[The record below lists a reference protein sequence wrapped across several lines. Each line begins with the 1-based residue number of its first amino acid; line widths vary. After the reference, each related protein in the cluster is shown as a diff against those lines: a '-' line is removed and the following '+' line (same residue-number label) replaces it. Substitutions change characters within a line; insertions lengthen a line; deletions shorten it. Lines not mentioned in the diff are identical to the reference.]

1 MLRRIKVKKNE
12 LALIFKNG
20 EFKKILPAGTT
31 HFLWNLPKVPITILD
46 PEENSVDKDLAE
58 YLRQFCP
65 DTVKNFCLDVCP
77 NKNEIAKVY
86 TDNRLTDIVL
96 PEQKYMFWKGY
107 LKKNVIIE
115 PLADGYIV
123 SSDTAEELMEAKIA
137 NIKVNGLV
145 HWFTI
150 VRFTDEQIGLLFVDQ
165 QLTRV
170 VTSAETVAY
179 YSYTHEVMLSK
190 FSLNNNPIDEKIAD
204 ALRISLPDSVAKY
217 CLNIEISADEVGL
230 RYEDNVL
237 VEILPPGT
245 RRLYWQ
251 NKCRHH
257 LEKINLKTEYTLP
270 KALAQQLIQPE
281 LRQTSIK
288 GSNSI
293 LIAEVPAFFVGILNV
308 DGKIECLLNP
318 GISAYWRFH
327 HEIKIEL
334 VDTRLQSIE
343 ISGQEILTKDKINLR
358 INLIANW
365 RYSDVLQAYKKLT
378 EPTQYLY
385 RELQMGLR
393 EAVGTRTLD
402 ELLENKT
409 IIDEVVSNRVTAN
422 LSDLGIE
429 TVSVGVKDIILPG
442 DMKNILAQVVEAE
455 KSAQANVI
463 RRREETAATRSLLN
477 TAKVME
483 NNPVAL
489 RLKEMETLEHI
500 AEKIDKI
507 SVVGG
512 LDQILHGLINIK
524 Q

>member
-1 MLRRIKVKKNE
+1 MLRKVKVKKNE
-12 LALIFKNG
+12 LALVFKNG
-20 EFKKILPAGTT
+20 EFKRILPSGTT
-31 HFLWNLPKVPITILD
+31 HLLWNLPEKPIKILD
-46 PEENSVDKDLAE
+46 PEKDCVDPDLAA

-65 DTVKNFCLDVCP
+65 DTVKAFCLDVCP
-77 NKNEIAKVY
+77 SKNEIAKVY
-86 TDNRLTDIVL
+86 TNNCLTDIVL
-96 PEQKYMFWKGY
+96 PEQKCMFWQGY
-107 LKKNVIIE
+107 LKKNVVIE
-115 PLADGYIV
+115 PLADGYIL

-137 NIKVNGLV
+137 KTKVTGLALL
-145 HWFTI
+145 TI
-150 VRFTDEQIGLLFVDQ
+150 GRFTDEQIGLLFVDQ
-165 QLTRV
+165 KLTRM

-179 YSYTHEVMLSK
+179 CSYTHEVMLSK
-190 FSLNNNPIDEKIAD
+190 LPLNNNPIDEKIAD
-204 ALRISLPDSVAKY
+204 ALRTSLPDSVAKY
-217 CLNIEISADEVGL
+217 CLNIEIGSDNVGL

-251 NKCRHH
+251 NGRQR
-257 LEKINLKTEYTLP
+257 LEQINSKTDYLLP
-270 KALAQQLIQPE
+270 ASLVQQLIQPE
-281 LRQTSIK
+281 LRQVSIK
-288 GSNSI
+288 GNNSV
-293 LIAEVPAFFVGILNV
+293 LVAEVPAFFVGILNV
-308 DGKIECLLNP
+308 DGKIECLLHS

-365 RYSDVLQAYKKLT
+365 CYSDVLPAHEKLT
-378 EPTQYLY
+378 EPAQYLY

-409 IIDEVVSNRVTAN
+409 IIDEVVINRVTAN
-422 LSDLGIE
+422 LSGLGIN
-429 TVSVGVKDIILPG
+429 TISVGVKDIILPG
-442 DMKNILAQVVEAE
+442 DMKNILAQVVGAE

-489 RLKEMETLEHI
+489 RLKEMESLEHI

>member
-1 MLRRIKVKKNE
+1 MLRRIDIKKNE
-12 LALIFKNG
+12 LALVFKNG
-20 EFKKILPAGTT
+20 EFKSIFPGGKTHFFWHSPGIFIKIL
-31 HFLWNLPKVPITILD
+31 N
-46 PEENSVDKDLAE
+46 PEKDCVDKDLAE
-58 YLRQFCP
+58 YLRRFCP
-65 DTVKNFCLDVCP
+65 DTVKTFCLDVCP
-77 NKNEIAKVY
+77 DKNEIAKVY
-86 TDNRLTDIVL
+86 TDNYLTDIVL
-96 PEQKYMFWKGY
+96 PEQKRMLWQGY
-107 LKKNVIIE
+107 LEKRVVIE
-115 PLADGYIV
+115 PLTQSYV
-123 SSDTAEELMEAKIA
+123 LSSDTAEELMEAKTA
-137 NIKVNGLV
+137 STKVNGLAQL
-145 HWFTI
+145 TI
-150 VRFTDEQIGLLFVDQ
+150 ARFTDEQIGLLFVDQ

-170 VTSAETVAY
+170 VTSAKAVAY
-179 YSYTHEVMLSK
+179 CGYTHEVMLSK
-190 FSLNNNPIDEKIAD
+190 FPLNNNPIDEKIAD
-204 ALRISLPDSVAKY
+204 ALRNSLPDSVAKY
-217 CLNIEISADEVGL
+217 CLNIEIGADDVGL
-230 RYEDNVL
+230 LYEDNVL

-251 NKCRHH
+251 NKCRQH
-257 LEKINLKTEYTLP
+257 LERINSKTDYTLP
-270 KALAQQLIQPE
+270 ESLIQQLIQPE
-281 LRQTSIK
+281 LRKVDIK
-288 GSNSI
+288 GSNNV

-308 DGKIECLLNP
+308 DGKIECLLDA
-318 GISAYWRFH
+318 GISAYWRLH
-327 HEIKIEL
+327 HDIKVEL

-365 RYSDVLQAYKKLT
+365 RYNDVLQAHAKLA
-378 EPTQYLY
+378 EPAQYLY

-409 IIDEVVSNRVTAN
+409 IIDEVVTNRVTTN
-422 LSDLGIE
+422 LSGLGI
-429 TVSVGVKDIILPG
+429 TTSSVGVKDIILPG